1 MPIDFVACHF
11 SQVHFGQL
19 LIQDSVAVQSGQWPR
34 TILVSTNQGGRG
46 HGVAGL
52 PASQLPSIRY
62 ASDGRRWA
70 AVTLDVSAS
79 RCVRE
84 GGARRERK
92 SGAEKNRGG
101 KHEFSDREHCCFRL
115 QVRWRRR
122 HSSRVQKRT
131 GWMVVARQGALPRH
145 GPGLLGWSIRGRSGA
160 TGPTERQQSLGSK
173 S

>member
-1 MPIDFVACHF
+1 MSSLCCRSTSSRAIFRKSISVNF
-11 SQVHFGQL
+11 

-46 HGVAGL
+46 HGVAGV

-62 ASDGRRWA
+62 TSYGRRWA

-79 RCVRE
+79 RCVGE

-101 KHEFSDREHCCFRL
+101 KHEFSDREHCCFL
-115 QVRWRRR
+115 SDQF
-122 HSSRVQKRT
+122 
-131 GWMVVARQGALPRH
+131 VVFAARCDGQ
-145 GPGLLGWSIRGRSGA
+145 
-160 TGPTERQQSLGSK
+160 T
-173 S
+173 